1 MKFVVDE
8 NLSRELVEGLHLQ
21 GHQVSFVPDIQPG
34 LKNGAVLAYATQQQ
48 ALLITADK
56 TDFGELIF
64 RQCKSCLGLIVV
76 RLPSKMPQQQK
87 VAIISRAIAT
97 YGEQLLGK
105 VAVISE
111 QEIKIRQLPPP
122 EPAE

>member
-1 MKFVVDE
+1 MKPVPICRGFP
-8 NLSRELVEGLHLQ
+8 SELQLQ

-64 RQCKSCLGLIVV
+64 QQRKPSLGLIVV
-76 RLPSKMPQQQK
+76 RLPGKMPQQRK
-87 VAIISRAIAT
+87 VAMILRAIAT
-97 YGEQLLGK
+97 YGLQLLGK

-122 EPAE
+122 EQAK

>member
-8 NLSRELVEGLHLQ
+8 NLSRELVEGLRQQ

-64 RQCKSCLGLIVV
+64 GAAPALSWPFSCSAPGQNASTAEGCHHLKGNRNIW
-76 RLPSKMPQQQK
+76 
-87 VAIISRAIAT
+87 RAIT
-97 YGEQLLGK
+97 GE
-105 VAVISE
+105 SSCYF
-111 QEIKIRQLPPP
+111 
-122 EPAE
+122 

>member
-8 NLSRELVEGLHLQ
+8 NLSRELVEGLRQQ

-64 RQCKSCLGLIVV
+64 QQHQPCLGLVVV
-76 RLPSKMPQQQK
+76 RLPGKMLQNRK
-87 VAIISRAIAT
+87 VAIILEAIAN
-97 YGEQLLGK
+97 YGEQLPGK
-105 VAVISE
+105 VTVVSE
-111 QEIKIRQLPPP
+111 QEVRMRQLPL
-122 EPAE
+122 

>member
-1 MKFVVDE
+1 M
-8 NLSRELVEGLHLQ
+8 EGLQQQ
-21 GHQVSFVPDIQPG
+21 GHQVLFVPDVQSG

-48 ALLITADK
+48 ALLITADT
-56 TDFGELIF
+56 TDFGGLIF
-64 RQCKSCLGLIVV
+64 RQRKPSLGLLVV

-111 QEIKIRQLPPP
+111 QEIKIRRLPPF